1 MDFQD
6 HVEERLRK
14 AALLLGLSPLA
25 KEILKILAMVDCR
38 DELAEEIRK
47 ADPYDRPGVIS
58 WKTLAEQV
66 PASQNSLQ
74 PLERVVLSLANW
86 GLLQIVGRSAQ
97 DPVAPGPSALRLTHA
112 GRVCIGLSPAFLEP
126 QQIDY
131 TKPEYKS
138 WTILHCAS
146 KERLLQHCGDLF
158 PASIQKHIVAKTG
171 NDQELERLC
180 GEIAMHI
187 CTIGFAVVDGFL
199 LHSPSTADTLHHV
212 LRRTQRA
219 NAPRILLLPE
229 PTFVRQISLAVGA
242 SLEWIEPTPHIR
254 REREVLDKVISNAL
268 IEKNGSEKNVCGVPD
283 SEIAQPERCNT
294 KWEDLILPSNVQFQL
309 QQAMKHADYRLNIL
323 PKTPGFIDRQIGYRL
338 LLSGMPG
345 TGKSMAAEALATA
358 LDRPLVRLDLSNVLS
373 KWLGETEKLI
383 GQIFDVA
390 EAAGAVLVLD
400 EAEALLRQRSSNQGG
415 SGLST
420 GVAYILTRFD
430 RYTGVLVATTNRI
443 EDLDEAFFR
452 RFDDYAVLP
461 IPDRET
467 RQMMW
472 KKMLG
477 DGAKDIDFQLVSQ
490 IAISGGLIRG
500 AAIRSR
506 AWAFGLSKDLTTPFV
521 LAALARELEK
531 NNRSSKEVFVP
542 EYRHQ
547 IKILLDGGD
556 LSKVK

>member
-14 AALLLGLSPLA
+14 AALLLGLSPLS

-112 GRVCIGLSPAFLEP
+112 GRVCIGLSPAFLDP
-126 QQIDY
+126 QPIDY
-131 TKPEYKS
+131 SKPEHKS
-138 WTILHCAS
+138 WTIIHCAS
-146 KERLLQHCGDLF
+146 KERLLQYCGELF
-158 PASIQKHIVAKTG
+158 PASVQKHIVAKTG

-180 GEIAMHI
+180 GQIAMHI
-187 CTIGFAVVDGFL
+187 CTIGLAVVDGFL
-199 LHSPSTADTLHHV
+199 LHSPATADMLHHI
-212 LRRTQRA
+212 LRRTQKA
-219 NAPRILLLPE
+219 NAPRFLLLPE
-229 PTFVRQISLAVGA
+229 PTFVRQISLAINA
-242 SLEWIEPTPHIR
+242 SLLWIEPAPHIR
-254 REREVLDKVISNAL
+254 REREVLDQVISTAL
-268 IEKNGSEKNVCGVPD
+268 IERNGSEKNVCGVPD
-283 SEIAQPERCNT
+283 SEIAQPERCHT

-309 QQAMKHADYRLNIL
+309 QQAMKHADFRLNVL
-323 PKTPGFIDRQIGYRL
+323 PNKQGFIRQIGYRL

-461 IPDRET
+461 IPDRAT

-472 KKMLG
+472 RKMLG
-477 DGAKDIDFQLVSQ
+477 EEAKDIDFPLVSQ

-506 AWAFGLSKDLTTPFV
+506 AWAYGLNKELTTPFV

-531 NNRSSKEVFVP
+531 NNRSSKGVFVP
-542 EYRHQ
+542 EYRRQ

-556 LSKVK
+556 LSKIK

>member
-14 AALLLGLSPLA
+14 ASLLLGLSPLA
-25 KEILKILAMVDCR
+25 KEILKILTMVDCR

-47 ADPYDRPGVIS
+47 TDPYDRPGVIS

-86 GLLQIVGRSAQ
+86 GLIQIVGRSAQ
-97 DPVAPGPSALRLTHA
+97 DPIAPGPSALRLTHA
-112 GRVCIGLSPAFLEP
+112 GRVCIGLAPAFLDP
-126 QQIDY
+126 QPIDFSDA
-131 TKPEYKS
+131 ENKS
-138 WTILHCAS
+138 WSVIHCAS
-146 KERLLQHCGDLF
+146 KERLFQYCGDLY
-158 PASIQKHIVAKTG
+158 PASIQKHIVAQKC
-171 NDQELERLC
+171 NDQELERMC
-180 GEIAMHI
+180 GQIAIYI
-187 CTIGFAVVDGFL
+187 CTIGVAVVDGFL
-199 LHSPSTADTLHHV
+199 LHSPNTADTLQEL
-212 LRRTQRA
+212 LRRTQTA
-219 NAPRILLLPE
+219 NAPRFLLLPE
-229 PTFVRQISLAVGA
+229 PTFVRQISLAINA
-242 SLEWIEPTPHIR
+242 SMKWIEPAPHLR
-254 REREVLDKVISNAL
+254 RDREVLDRTISDAL
-268 IEKNGSEKNVCGVPD
+268 IERNGSERNICGVPD

-294 KWEDLILPSNVQFQL
+294 QWDDLILPANVQFQL
-309 QQAMKHADYRLNIL
+309 QQSLKHANYRLNIL
-323 PKTPGFIDRQIGYRL
+323 PSMPGFANHKIGYRI

-358 LDRPLVRLDLSNVLS
+358 LDRPLVRLDLSNILS

-415 SGLST
+415 SGGST

-430 RYTGVLVATTNRI
+430 RYSGVLVATTNRI

-452 RFDDYAVLP
+452 RFDDYSVLP
-461 IPDRET
+461 IPDRAT
-467 RQMMW
+467 RVVLW
-472 KKMLG
+472 TKMLG
-477 DGAKDIDFQLVSQ
+477 DEAKDIDYELVAQ
-490 IAISGGLIRG
+490 VAISGGLIKG

-506 AWAFGLSKDLTTPFV
+506 AWAHGLGKDLTTPFV

-531 NNRSSKEVFVP
+531 NNRSSKEVYVP
-542 EYRHQ
+542 EFRKQ

-556 LSKVK
+556 LSKV